1 MSLDD
6 WRALGED
13 TSQRYE
19 LAQGVLIVSP
29 RPRLRHQRVLSRLL
43 VQLAT
48 RMPSGLESVS
58 EPDVVLT
65 DRPATVRVPDLVVCN
80 SDQESILTAADVV
93 VAVEILSPGSRR
105 TDLVVKRG
113 EYAAAGIEHYWIVD
127 ADAHRMLALT
137 LVDGGYVGDWVDGMF
152 TASSPFTVSLDLGEL

>member
-29 RPRLRHQRVLSRLL
+29 RPRLRHQRALSRLL
-43 VQLAT
+43 LQLAT
-48 RMPSGLESVS
+48 RMPSGLESVC
-58 EPDVVLT
+58 EPDVVVS
-65 DRPATVRVPDLVVCN
+65 DRPATVRVPDVVVCRR
-80 SDQESILTAADVV
+80 DQDAILSGTDVL

-105 TDLVVKRG
+105 TDLVTKRT
-113 EYAAAGIEHYWIVD
+113 EYAAAGVEHYWIVD
-127 ADAHRMLALT
+127 VDAHRMLALT
-137 LVDGGYVGDWVDGMF
+137 LVDGIYVGDWTDGAF
-152 TASSPFTVSLDLGEL
+152 TASSPFEVSIDLTAL